1 MGKSLIQTT
10 NQNPTAIAENG
21 ILSLGS
27 VLRRYGC
34 NCRLSGNAIEVAGE
48 GYYKVDATVS
58 VEPTAEGN
66 VTVALYN
73 NGVQVQGAIAYGTAS
88 AASDPVTLPIVTTI
102 RQGCC
107 CDSADSLTLVLLEGA
122 GTVTN
127 VSLRV
132 ERS

>member
-34 NCRLSGNAIEVAGE
+34 NCRLSGNAVEVKGE
-48 GYYKVDATVS
+48 GYYKVDAVVTI
-58 VEPTAEGN
+58 EPTDIGD
-66 VTVALYN
+66 VTVALYD
-73 NGVQVQGAIAYGTAS
+73 NGVQVQGAIAYGTAG

-132 ERS
+132 EKS